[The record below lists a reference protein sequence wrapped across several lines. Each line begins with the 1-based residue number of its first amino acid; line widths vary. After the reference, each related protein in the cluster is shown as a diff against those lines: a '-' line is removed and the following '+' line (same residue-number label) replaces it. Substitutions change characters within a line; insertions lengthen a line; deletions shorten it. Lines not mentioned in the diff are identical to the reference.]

1 MRLIRLTVD
10 IALRGGCFAA
20 LVVAYSYAEV
30 AGGAHLPA
38 HVAPTLALF
47 GCAALGAVCDGARV
61 AWTALCL
68 GAVGGLRAYRAAA
81 VRGGHASQRAAELA
95 KRAAARLDALEFA
108 AFVAFAAAY
117 CLAPRRRPGGGAAA
131 APTFGPWEAEVRRLL
146 VARRATEDLH
156 RVDGWLADHRGREAD
171 LLRDLERRY
180 AADADGRPADSP
192 GLRAVAATATGL
204 RDLSL

>member
-1 MRLIRLTVD
+1 M
-10 IALRGGCFAA
+10 
-20 LVVAYSYAEV
+20 
-30 AGGAHLPA
+30 
-38 HVAPTLALF
+38 APTLALF

-81 VRGGHASQRAAELA
+81 DRGGHASQRAAELA
-95 KRAAARLDALEFA
+95 KRAAARLDALEFV

-117 CLAPRRRPGGGAAA
+117 CLAPRRRPAGGAAA

>member
-1 MRLIRLTVD
+1 MRLIRLAVD

-30 AGGAHLPA
+30 AGGAYLPA

-81 VRGGHASQRAAELA
+81 DRGGHASQRAG
-95 KRAAARLDALEFA
+95 
-108 AFVAFAAAY
+108 
-117 CLAPRRRPGGGAAA
+117 RPGS
-131 APTFGPWEAEVRRLL
+131 
-146 VARRATEDLH
+146 
-156 RVDGWLADHRGREAD
+156 RGRDATAR
-171 LLRDLERRY
+171 RDLEWRRR
-180 AADADGRPADSP
+180 GRGGAESDRV
-192 GLRAVAATATGL
+192 GLAE
-204 RDLSL
+204 